1 MSDGKKFGKGFL
13 CGVFVTAAVTAAGL
27 GVTRSITQ
35 HGTDEQGLAVVEEN
49 TQDGELHLDMD
60 KIDSK
65 IETIEAVINENYLN
79 EVNEEKVE
87 AQLYKGL
94 VKGLEDSYAAYYTE
108 EELQKIQEST
118 SGEYRGIGAKLSQD
132 PETGIVT
139 VVTCFEDAP
148 ADRAGLLP
156 GDIIYSVNDT
166 EVTGMDLTDV
176 VTLIKTAE
184 GSAVHLE
191 IVRDGEADYLGF
203 DVERMDVSVPTVAS
217 KMLENHI
224 GYIAISEFD
233 AVTVD
238 QFSEALAELEDQ
250 GMEKLIID
258 LRNNLGGLLQSCCEM
273 LRQMLPEGL
282 IVYTEDKYG
291 QREEYTCDG
300 THEFTKPLV
309 VLVNEY
315 SASAAEIFSGAIKD
329 HGIGTLVGTTT
340 FGKGIVQR
348 IVSLKDGTAVKLTI
362 SKYYTPK
369 GTDIHQKGIEPD
381 VTVELDESLKN
392 KVTITE
398 EEDNQL
404 QKAIEILNAQNGE

>member
-35 HGTDEQGLAVVEEN
+35 HGPDEQGLAVVEEN
-49 TQDGELHLDMD
+49 TQDGELHLDTD
-60 KIDSK
+60 KIDGK

-203 DVERMDVSVPTVAS
+203 DVERTDVSVPTVAS
-217 KMLENHI
+217 KML
-224 GYIAISEFD
+224 
-233 AVTVD
+233 
-238 QFSEALAELEDQ
+238 
-250 GMEKLIID
+250 
-258 LRNNLGGLLQSCCEM
+258 
-273 LRQMLPEGL
+273 
-282 IVYTEDKYG
+282 
-291 QREEYTCDG
+291 
-300 THEFTKPLV
+300 
-309 VLVNEY
+309 
-315 SASAAEIFSGAIKD
+315 
-329 HGIGTLVGTTT
+329 
-340 FGKGIVQR
+340 
-348 IVSLKDGTAVKLTI
+348 
-362 SKYYTPK
+362 
-369 GTDIHQKGIEPD
+369 
-381 VTVELDESLKN
+381 
-392 KVTITE
+392 
-398 EEDNQL
+398 
-404 QKAIEILNAQNGE
+404 